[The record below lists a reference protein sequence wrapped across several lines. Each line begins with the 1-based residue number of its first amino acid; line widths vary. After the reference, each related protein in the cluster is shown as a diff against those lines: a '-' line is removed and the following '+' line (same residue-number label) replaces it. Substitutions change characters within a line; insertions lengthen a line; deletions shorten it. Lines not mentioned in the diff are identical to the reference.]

1 MDLEL
6 NRSLCILDYDLLL
19 QRKEKDLQLLFDEA
33 HNSSIRRF
41 GKKIHFYVPS
51 FGYYKTSSYCSS
63 RTAFPSISITG
74 SSCSLMCK
82 HCGGIV
88 LNTMYPAVSPQKLL
102 KLCRE
107 LKRNGAVG
115 CLISG
120 GCLPDGSVPLGE
132 YVDALMEIKCQLGL
146 TLVVHTGIVDKNLA
160 DQLKEVG
167 VDAALIDVIG
177 SDDTIREI
185 YNLDVKV
192 ADYERSLEC
201 LRKAGIPTVPHV
213 LVGLHYG
220 RLKGE
225 LVALEMIK
233 RNNPAAIIVIVFM
246 PIPKTLMEKVKPPA
260 PFDVGRILLATRLIM
275 PSVPFALGCMR
286 PKGVH
291 RTKTDIWA
299 IKAGVNAIA
308 FPASEA
314 VKLAKSL
321 SYHISFS
328 SLCCSQIFQDLK
340 EIKS

>member
-1 MDLEL
+1 M
-6 NRSLCILDYDLLL
+6 
-19 QRKEKDLQLLFDEA
+19 KEKDLQSLFDEA
-33 HNSSIRRF
+33 RQSSVKRF
-41 GKKIHFYVPS
+41 GYKIYFYVPS
-51 FGYYKTSSYCSS
+51 FGYYKTSFYSSS
-63 RTAFPSISITG
+63 RTAFPSVSITG

-88 LNTMYPAVSPQKLL
+88 LNTMYPAVSPSKLV
-102 KLCRE
+102 KLCQE
-107 LKRNGAVG
+107 LKKNGAVG

-120 GCLPDGSVPLGE
+120 GCLPDGSVPLGG
-132 YVDALMEIKCQLGL
+132 YIDALMEIKNTLGL
-146 TLVVHTGIVDKNLA
+146 KLVVHTGIVDKELA

-201 LRKAGIPTVPHV
+201 LRRAGIPTAPHV

-220 RLKGE
+220 KLKGE

-260 PFDVGRILLATRLIM
+260 PADVGRILLATRLMM

-291 RTKTDIWA
+291 RAKIDVLA

-321 SYHISFS
+321 GYQISFS
-328 SLCCSQIFQDLK
+328 SICCSKISQDLK
-340 EIKS
+340 EVKNRKDKWI